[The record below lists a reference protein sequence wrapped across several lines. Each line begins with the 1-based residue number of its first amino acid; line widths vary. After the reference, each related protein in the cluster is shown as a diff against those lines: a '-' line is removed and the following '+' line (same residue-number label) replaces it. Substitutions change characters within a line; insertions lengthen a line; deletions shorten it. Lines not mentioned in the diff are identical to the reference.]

1 MSCGYDYSDCIQE
14 VNALLNSIFPNPENK
29 QLILEILSGGLTG
42 RAIEKFVLFN
52 DGGRN
57 GKGLLNDFVKITFGE
72 YGLIYANVS
81 LLNEKEKTGANPEK
95 AALHNKLVGIMKEPD
110 GSEPIRNDVA
120 PLYLYIHTLTCACGS
135 RPGSKFRVM

>member
-1 MSCGYDYSDCIQE
+1 MSCGYDYSDCIDTVKLQE
-14 VNALLNSIFPNPENK
+14 VNALLNSIFPNPEKK

-72 YGLIYANVS
+72 YGLIYANASVS
-81 LLNEKEKTGANPEK
+81 FK
-95 AALHNKLVGIMKEPD
+95 
-110 GSEPIRNDVA
+110 
-120 PLYLYIHTLTCACGS
+120 
-135 RPGSKFRVM
+135 